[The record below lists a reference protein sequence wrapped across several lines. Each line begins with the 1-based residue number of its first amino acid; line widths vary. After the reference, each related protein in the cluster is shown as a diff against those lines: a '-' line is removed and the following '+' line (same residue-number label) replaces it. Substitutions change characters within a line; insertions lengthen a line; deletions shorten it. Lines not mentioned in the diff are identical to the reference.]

1 VLARTRAAARLAVS
15 GIAGVTMLHDN
26 MSQRELNAGVY
37 AGTYHSAKGL
47 EFDVVFL
54 PFCGA
59 DGCPASDTVAAFGQE
74 EAASRE
80 SRLLYVGVTRARDE
94 LVITHTGTLTPLLPA
109 PDSGLYQVAR

>member
-1 VLARTRAAARLAVS
+1 
-15 GIAGVTMLHDN
+15 MLHDN
-26 MSQRELNAGVY
+26 MQRWELDAGVY

-54 PFCGA
+54 PSCGA
-59 DGCPASDTVAAFGQE
+59 DRWPDTDTVAAFGHD

-94 LVITHTGTLTPLLPA
+94 LIITHTGDATTLLPSI
-109 PDSGLYQVAR
+109 DSGLYQVTT